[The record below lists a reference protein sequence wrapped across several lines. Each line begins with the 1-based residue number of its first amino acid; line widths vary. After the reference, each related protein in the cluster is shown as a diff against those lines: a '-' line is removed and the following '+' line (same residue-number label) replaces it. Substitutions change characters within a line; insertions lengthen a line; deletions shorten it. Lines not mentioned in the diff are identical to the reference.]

1 MLELK
6 SFQRKKKMKNEHLV
20 PVNIQDIVNQL
31 NNKNI
36 RENERANLLIRL
48 DAIRDYVTAAV
59 VKANSKNENRSFNR

>member
-1 MLELK
+1 
-6 SFQRKKKMKNEHLV
+6 MKNEHLV

-31 NNKNI
+31 DNRNI

>member
-1 MLELK
+1 
-6 SFQRKKKMKNEHLV
+6 MKNEHLV

-59 VKANSKNENRSFNR
+59 VKANSKNETRSFNR

>member
-1 MLELK
+1 
-6 SFQRKKKMKNEHLV
+6 MKNEHLV

-36 RENERANLLIRL
+36 RENERANLIIRL

-59 VKANSKNENRSFNR
+59 VKASNENRTFNR